1 MMSLKKVAICMV
13 GILIGTGCA
22 NIRTA
27 PERGY
32 ETYNYD
38 KMPYQT
44 IRQGGNT
51 RTETTDYDKTA
62 YELGKDPKF
71 LTANDRREIE
81 DRRKLREL
89 ERTLTSPKEREQ
101 YSKILPWLKGD
112 REKIAVL
119 KIPSLEGRQAWI
131 NKNNIW
137 SRSRFPAAEMKQL
150 VDTQDISVGM
160 PQEYVRRSWG
170 EPVIVEVSGSP
181 IYKNERWKYQRQVS
195 STQGYRKETRY
206 VYFEGGRVVG
216 WETE

>member
-1 MMSLKKVAICMV
+1 MV
-13 GILIGTGCA
+13 LITGTGCEH
-22 NIRTA
+22 IRTA

-32 ETYNYD
+32 ATYDYESL
-38 KMPYQT
+38 PYQS
-44 IRQGGNT
+44 T
-51 RTETTDYDKTA
+51 RYGSNDRSEASDYDKIA
-62 YELGKDPKF
+62 YELGKDPQR
-71 LTANDRREIE
+71 LTASDRKEIE
-81 DRRKLREL
+81 DRQKVREL
-89 ERTLTSPKEREQ
+89 EKTLLSPKEREQ
-101 YSKILPWLKGD
+101 YSKILPWLKSD
-112 REKIAVL
+112 REKIAIL

-137 SRSRFPAAEMKQL
+137 TRSRFPAAEMKQL

-170 EPVIVEVSGSP
+170 DPLLVEVSGSP

-195 STQGYRKETRY
+195 SVQGYRKEIRY